1 MTCNCGQNVKQSD
14 LDVALPYV
22 HTKAEVPDP
31 SVTTSPSAYQS
42 FQRELRKWVSGLLGE
57 ALSDL
62 QLGVANYPSSQAIV
76 AALEKAVL
84 LRAAVIPNQVTAF
97 LERQALAGFSMGS
110 QMLPPMVMPEMAAK
124 TAVERVLKEQ
134 MLRLS
139 NQGVITAN
147 GTLKQ
152 LLGNALEQ
160 GLSPGQLT
168 RQIQGWALER
178 GDESRA
184 IKWRAE
190 TIARTEASRAL
201 NMGQRTAWKEMGVQ
215 RMRWLV
221 APNPCEFCAAM
232 RDKTSQHIDE
242 PFLTVGQTMKGS
254 KGGTMV
260 ADYATVREPPLHPNC
275 KCTLVPIVSNR

>member
-1 MTCNCGQNVKQSD
+1 MKQSD

-31 SVTTSPSAYQS
+31 SVTTSASAYKE
-42 FQRELRKWVSGLLGE
+42 FQRELRKWVSGLLGD
-57 ALSDL
+57 ALTSL
-62 QLGVANYPSSQAIV
+62 QLDVVAYPSSQAMV
-76 AALEKAVL
+76 AALEAAVL
-84 LRAAVIPNQVTAF
+84 AKAAVIPPGIVAF
-97 LERQALAGFSMGS
+97 LERQALAGFTMGS
-110 QMLPPMVMPEMAAK
+110 QMLPPMVIPEMAAK
-124 TAVERVLKEQ
+124 TAVERVLKDQ
-134 MLRLS
+134 LLRLS

-152 LLGNALEQ
+152 LLGDSLQ
-160 GLSPGQLT
+160 RGVSPGELT
-168 RQIQGWALER
+168 RQVQGWALQR

-184 IKWRAE
+184 VKWRAE

-201 NMGQRTAWKEMGVQ
+201 NMGQRTAWKEMGVE

-242 PFLTVGQTMKGS
+242 PFLTVGQTMQGS